1 MGVYLMKLTILGSG
15 SSGNCYLLHNEKE
28 CLVVEAGIP
37 FVEVKKALDFDISK
51 IVGVIV
57 SHEHKDHS
65 KYVSDYHK
73 VGIPVFKPYEIV
85 AAPINNFGNFE
96 VRHFGVVH
104 DVQCYG
110 FLITHKEIGRLL
122 FATDTEYIKYRF
134 KGLNHVLIE
143 ANYSKELISE
153 YHKSLGDRVKVS
165 HMEINTT
172 CDFLESNNNP
182 NLYNVVLLHLSDRT
196 SNEQQFIDRAKQVVN
211 SNVYVATK
219 GIEIDLDNEPF

>member
-1 MGVYLMKLTILGSG
+1 MKLTVLGSG

-85 AAPINNFGNFE
+85 AAPLNMFGNFSI
-96 VRHFGVVH
+96 RHFSVVH
-104 DVQCYG
+104 DVECYG
-110 FLITHKEIGRLL
+110 FLIEHKEFGKLL

-134 KGLNHVLIE
+134 KSLNHVLIE
-143 ANYSKELISE
+143 ANYSKELLKE
-153 YHKSLGDRVKVS
+153 YHKVLGDRIKLS
-165 HMEINTT
+165 HMEIDTT
-172 CDFLESNNNP
+172 CEFLEVNNNP
-182 NLYNVVLLHLSDRT
+182 NLYNVLLLHLSDRT
-196 SNEQQFIDRAKQVVN
+196 SNEQQFMDKAKQVVN
-211 SNVYVATK
+211 CNVYVATK
-219 GIEIDLDNEPF
+219 GLEIDLNTEPF